1 MSNTS
6 EFRLSARNRLL
17 TALPAAEIDFLK
29 PHLETID
36 FSRGDI
42 IYEAGDEI
50 RYAYFPQNG
59 MVSLLSVTEQGQM
72 VEIGFTGYEGI
83 VGLPLLLRRNEMP
96 YQAMVQVPA
105 ECFRVDAKIILELFD
120 RCGTFHDIA
129 LRYAYVVF
137 KQISQTCVCNH
148 FHTIEARL
156 CRWLTVMHDRSTNG
170 QLSLTQEFLANMLGV
185 QRTSIGMIANS
196 LQTEGIIRYSR
207 GKIEITDYDR
217 LRQSA
222 CECFFVIRNEYEEFI
237 ADKNFPPVVSETNGK
252 H

>member
-17 TALPAAEIDFLK
+17 AALPEEEIDFLK
-29 PHLETID
+29 PHLETVG

-42 IYEAGDEI
+42 VYEAGDAI
-50 RYAYFPQNG
+50 AHAYFPQNG

-83 VGLPLLLRRNEMP
+83 VGLPLMFGSNEMP
-96 YQAMVQVPA
+96 YQAMVQVSA
-105 ECFRVDAKIILELFD
+105 ECLRIDAKMILDLFN
-120 RCGTFHDIA
+120 RCGTFHDIV
-129 LRYAYVVF
+129 LRYAYVVL

-196 LQTEGIIRYSR
+196 LQADGIIRYSR
-207 GKIEITDYDR
+207 GKVEITDYER

-222 CECFFVIRNEYEEFI
+222 CECFFIIKSEYEEFV
-237 ADKNFPPVVSETNGK
+237 ADKNFPPVQTNGK